1 MVTTARLKI
10 IQACSGLRGDKFAG
24 EVGQESSVDGRSDI
38 SMSTTSCAC
47 TTYSSIQYRIEYD
60 MPIKNQSGRISSL
73 LLPSQDCR
81 EVKPER

>member
-24 EVGQESSVDGRSDI
+24 EVVQESDI

-47 TTYSSIQYRIEYD
+47 TKYSSIQYRIEYD

-73 LLPSQDCR
+73 FLPSQDCR